1 MLQKR
6 IETQMVGEA
15 VVHTQLQGEE
25 RAAWMQ
31 SRYGTTEG
39 GKSAASDG
47 VRRPTAG
54 EASQLRQKLGQKVK
68 QEPKSKSPTQSS
80 EPPSD
85 PALFTGRLDSER
97 ERSR

>member
-1 MLQKR
+1 M
-6 IETQMVGEA
+6 
-15 VVHTQLQGEE
+15 HTQLQEEE

-31 SRYGTTEG
+31 IPLRATDA

-54 EASQLRQKLGQKVK
+54 EASQLRHKLGLKAK

-85 PALFTGRLDSER
+85 LALFTGRLDSGR

>member
-31 SRYGTTEG
+31 IPLRATEA
-39 GKSAASDG
+39 GKSAARTE
-47 VRRPTAG
+47 RRPTAG
-54 EASQLRQKLGQKVK
+54 ETSQLRQKLGQKVK

-85 PALFTGRLDSER
+85 LALFTGRLDSGR